1 MSNQPGP
8 GGGGGGGDIS
18 HSTALQPASH
28 GTQGK
33 RQKVYANFVEI
44 SKYPERDIYQYDV
57 VVTPER
63 GEFKKLPSPSYMRS
77 VFDAAMGEHRQGKL
91 NGIPMVYDS
100 RKIAYAPKRVC
111 EAKDTLELDLSFK
124 EDGRTEKYI
133 IRLREAAVVNTK
145 ILADYV
151 RGRGGIA
158 VGEIQSALNAL
169 DLAIG
174 SVLHLEMIGFNRS
187 FFTREQSLVTV
198 GGLELW
204 RGFSFSVR
212 PGIDHLYLNVN
223 TAVTAMYPPGSLLD
237 ALVNVLDVREPS
249 MLRGRLTRDNMRDMG
264 DVVKYLR
271 GLQVYCSHRGLKGK
285 RKFSVRGTT
294 TRALDQESFDWEDP
308 DKPGHTENVTVAEYY
323 LRRYNIKLNY
333 PFLPGITDRRKSV
346 FPIEFCSIVENQR
359 FKGNLNERQTGDMVK
374 FACQHPGKN
383 MDRIV
388 DILKK
393 RNLGGSPIVQ
403 SFGLSLPNKLAEI
416 ESRVLP
422 TPTIEYGSGSREPSF
437 APRGGAWDLRNK
449 QVKQS
454 GKPLDHWAV
463 LVLAS
468 RQHVSDNAVKQFIT
482 ALVSG
487 CNQSGYRVNEP
498 HPPISYGNPNAD
510 ISQEMLHALK
520 GVNCPPGIK
529 PQFLLVVLPTTNV
542 QVYQNV
548 KNCAYKTLGIHTQCM
563 QSKHVQRPNMQYCS
577 NLCLKINAK
586 LGGVNQVLLQSGFQE
601 VLRGKPTLFLGC
613 DITHPAPG
621 EQDKASIA
629 SVVGSTN
636 FEGTRYAATLIQLP
650 SRQELVD
657 KLQEVVV
664 RHLKIFHRSTRTK
677 PRRIIFYR
685 DGVSESQFSQ
695 VRDRELIEIQR
706 ACASLEQG
714 YKPDITFL
722 AVLKRHNARFFPMGR
737 DGDKTGNC
745 VPGTVIDRS
754 VTAPGITDFYLFAHA
769 AIQGTSRPTHYYV
782 LHDDSEFTADAI
794 QQLTYNLCYT
804 YAICTRSVSIV
815 PPVYYAHRVAAR
827 ARCHLLDMRMG
838 FEEATTEASGYHGGS
853 TAVGTIPGDPGIA
866 TKIIKVNADLDT
878 AMYFM

>member
-1 MSNQPGP
+1 MSSSQLQ
-8 GGGGGGGDIS
+8 
-18 HSTALQPASH
+18 STSH
-28 GTQGK
+28 GTLG
-33 RQKVYANFVEI
+33 RRLRVNANFVEI

-57 VVTPER
+57 VVMPEH
-63 GEFKKLPSPSYMRS
+63 GEFKKLPPPAYMRS

-91 NGIPMVYDS
+91 KGIPMVYDS
-100 RKIAYAPKRVC
+100 RKIAYAPERVC
-111 EAKDTLELDLSFK
+111 GPKEMLELDLSYK
-124 EDGRTEKYI
+124 EDGRTEKYV

-145 ILADYV
+145 ILTEFI
-151 RGRGGIA
+151 RGRGGVE

-174 SVLHLEMIGFNRS
+174 SVLHLEMVGFNRS
-187 FFTREQSLVTV
+187 FFTREQSLSTV

-223 TAVTAMYPPGSLLD
+223 TAVTAMYTPGSLLE
-237 ALVNVLDVREPS
+237 ALVSVVGVREPS
-249 MLRGRLTRDNMRDMG
+249 MLRGRLTGDNVRDMG

-285 RKFSVRGTT
+285 RKFSIRGTT

-308 DKPGHTENVTVAEYY
+308 ERPGNPEHVTVAEYY
-323 LRRYNIKLNY
+323 LRRYNIRLNY

-346 FPIEFCSIVENQR
+346 FPIEFCSVVENQR
-359 FKGNLNERQTGDMVK
+359 FKGNLNEKQTGDMVK
-374 FACQHPGKN
+374 FACQKPKQN
-383 MDRIV
+383 MDRIM

-393 RNLGGSPIVQ
+393 RSLGSSPIVQ
-403 SFGLSLPNKLAEI
+403 SFGLSLPNKLAEV

-422 TPTIEYGSGSREPSF
+422 APVLEYGSGQQQSVVPFEPQ
-437 APRGGAWDLRNK
+437 GGAWDMRRK
-449 QVKQS
+449 QVKKAGDELQY
-454 GKPLDHWAV
+454 WAV

-468 RQHVSDNAVKQFIT
+468 KSHVPDAAVKSFVT
-482 ALVSG
+482 ALVDG
-487 CNQSGYRVNEP
+487 CNTCGYRVRE
-498 HPPISYGNPNAD
+498 HYPPITYGNPNSD
-510 ISQEMLHALK
+510 IAREMMGALR
-520 GVNCPPGIK
+520 GVRCPSGAK
-529 PQFLLVVLPTTNV
+529 PQLLLVVLPTTNL
-542 QVYQNV
+542 QVYQAV
-548 KNCAYKTLGIHTQCM
+548 KHCAYKTLGIHTQCM
-563 QSKHVQRPNMQYCS
+563 QSRHVQRPNQQYCA

-586 LGGVNQVLLQSGFQE
+586 LGGVNQALQQSGFQE

-621 EQDKASIA
+621 EQEKPSIA

-636 FEGTRYAATLIQLP
+636 LEATRYAATLIQLP

-664 RHLKIFHRSTRTK
+664 RHLKMFHRGTNIK
-677 PRRIIFYR
+677 PRRIVFYR
-685 DGVSESQFSQ
+685 DGVSESQFNQ
-695 VRDRELIEIQR
+695 VRARELIEIQR

-714 YKPDITFL
+714 YKPEITFL
-722 AVLKRHNARFFPMGR
+722 AVLKRHNARFYPMGR
-737 DGDKTGNC
+737 DADRSGNC

-754 VTAPGITDFYLFAHA
+754 VTMPAITDFYLFSHA

-782 LHDDSEFTADAI
+782 LHDDANFSADAI

-838 FEEATTEASGYHGGS
+838 FEEASTETSGYQDGATS
-853 TAVGTIPGDPGIA
+853 SAVGAIPGIA
-866 TKIIKVNADLDT
+866 TKIIKVNPDLDT